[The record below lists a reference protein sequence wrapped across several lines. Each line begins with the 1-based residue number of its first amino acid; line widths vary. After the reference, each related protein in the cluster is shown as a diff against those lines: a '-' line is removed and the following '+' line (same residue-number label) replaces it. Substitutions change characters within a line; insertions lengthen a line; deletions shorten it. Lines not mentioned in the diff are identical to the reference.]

1 MAGQQTHR
9 QAGAQSRGPRGPTA
23 HGGWSGSTAG
33 SSWRAQPWTHPP
45 GVAALLSG
53 ALCPPH
59 LDLDLPGP
67 RAEAT
72 TLSQASLGSSGNG
85 DTSGVGGA

>member
-23 HGGWSGSTAG
+23 HGG
-33 SSWRAQPWTHPP
+33 
-45 GVAALLSG
+45 VATLLSG